1 MKSLFHIKYSAICAV
16 ATWALLSSAANATVF
31 KFATDPFAGSTALT
45 TPGRQVAGGE
55 SFINFSAATDVFA
68 LDSRVFDIANNIQ
81 FVSSVAGTLP
91 TRHLNVIVLRSFDDD
106 GNPNT
111 AFVAGNAANL
121 IAAEITKSGPGLF
134 IYFNQNLDVAR
145 LVYSTDLSDTA
156 ADLKIVARMV
166 NLKGQFGRD
175 EMAKFTA
182 ANFLAVPDDHRAPA
196 VPFEITVPVGQ
207 KVHFHGFAQGVQ
219 IYTWNGV
226 DWGSAVPRATLF
238 NEEGNVVASHSRGPT
253 WTSNTG
259 SQVVGALPPRAA
271 IVDPDSIAWLLL
283 ASVPNL
289 THGPGILA
297 DTSFIHRVNTVG
309 GNAPK
314 VNGTFVGQVV
324 EVPYIADYFFY
335 RQTTEA
341 NN

>member
-1 MKSLFHIKYSAICAV
+1 MKSLFTIKYSVICAV

-45 TPGRQVAGGE
+45 TPGRQVVGGE

-68 LDSRVFDIANNIQ
+68 FDSRVFEIANNIQ
-81 FVSSVAGTLP
+81 FANDAADSLP

-111 AFVAGNAANL
+111 PFVAGNAANL
-121 IAAEITKSGPGLF
+121 IAAQITKPGPGFF
-134 IYFNQNLDVAR
+134 IYFNQNLNVAR
-145 LVYSTDLSDTA
+145 LVYSTDLSDNT

-166 NLKGQFGRD
+166 NLTGQAGRD

-182 ANFLAVPDDHRAPA
+182 ANFVAVPDDHRAPA
-196 VPFEITVPVGQ
+196 VPFEIAVPVGH

-238 NEEGNVVASHSRGPT
+238 DDEGNVVASHFAGPT
-253 WTSNTG
+253 WRSNSG
-259 SQVVGALPPRAA
+259 SEVVGALPPKSV

-297 DTSFIHRVNTVG
+297 DTSLIHRVNTVG
-309 GNAPK
+309 GRAPK
-314 VNGTFVGQVV
+314 VNGTFIGQVV

-335 RQTTEA
+335 RKTTEA